1 MEMYDTLLLALYAGL
16 FIFACTA
23 LGSAVVFFMIKG
35 KTGIYTQLS
44 LGFSAGI
51 MLAASVFSL
60 LMPAIELG
68 DKNSF
73 LALIPVVGGF
83 ILGMLFLI
91 CIDKATPHLHLMAQS
106 PEGPKSHLGRH
117 SLMFL
122 AITIHNIP
130 EGMAVGVAVAA
141 ASSGNSLLSTAAI
154 LALGIGIQNIPEGAA
169 VSMPYYSE
177 GFSKLKAFALGSLS
191 GVVELIAAVSVAL
204 AAQKV
209 APYLPWVLSFAAG
222 TMMYVVIEELIP
234 QSHEFDNSD
243 KGTLAVLAG
252 FLLMMCLDVSL
263 G

>member
-1 MEMYDTLLLALYAGL
+1 MLDTLLLAIYAGL
-16 FIFACTA
+16 FISGCTA
-23 LGSAVVFFMIKG
+23 LGAAVVFFMFKG
-35 KTGIYTQLS
+35 KAGIYTQLS

-51 MLAASVFSL
+51 MLAASIFSL

-68 DKNSF
+68 DEASF
-73 LALIPVVGGF
+73 SRLVPVVGGF
-83 ILGMLFLI
+83 ILGMIFLI
-91 CIDKATPHLHLMAQS
+91 CIDKCTPHLHLMANS

-130 EGMAVGVAVAA
+130 EGMAVGVSVAA
-141 ASSGNSLLSTAAI
+141 ASTGNGLLSAAAI

-169 VSMPYYSE
+169 VSMPYYSD
-177 GFSKLKAFALGSLS
+177 GFSKVKSFALGSLS
-191 GVVELIAAVSVAL
+191 GIVELIAAVSVAL
-204 AAQKV
+204 IAESV
-209 APYLPWVLSFAAG
+209 IPYLPWVLSFAAG

-243 KGTLAVLAG
+243 KGTLSVLAG